1 MKLTNLKTKILGQ
14 NFKFYNKIDSTQ
26 KEILRLIEK
35 SLIENGSLIMADIQT
50 AGIGTHGKKWYTDK
64 KENIAFSFYLK
75 IDCNIKALEGLT
87 IEIAEIIVNIFKE
100 NYNIELNVKEPNDI
114 IYNGKK
120 IGGILTQSKIISKKV
135 KYIVVGIGINITNQ
149 KFAEDIEDIATSIQ
163 KEFEIKVDR
172 LDFITQFCNKFEET
186 INRRLNT

>member
-149 KFAEDIEDIATSIQ
+149 KFAEDIENIATSIQ

-172 LDFITQFCNKFEET
+172 LDFIAQFCNKFEET
-186 INRRLNT
+186 INRRVNT

>member
-14 NFKFYNKIDSTQ
+14 KFKFYNKIDSTQ

-120 IGGILTQSKIISKKV
+120 IGGLLTQSKIISQKV

-149 KFAEDIEDIATSIQ
+149 KFA
-163 KEFEIKVDR
+163 
-172 LDFITQFCNKFEET
+172 
-186 INRRLNT
+186 